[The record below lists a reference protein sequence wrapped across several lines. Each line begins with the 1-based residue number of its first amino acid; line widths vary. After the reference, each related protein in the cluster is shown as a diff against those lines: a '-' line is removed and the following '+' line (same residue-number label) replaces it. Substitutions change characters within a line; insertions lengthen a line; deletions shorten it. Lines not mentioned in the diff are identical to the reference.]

1 MTDARHA
8 DLVRKLAARGWEVVQ
23 RDSDVE
29 WWAREIWTVKSTW
42 APQGF
47 TLFLTWLIDPMDLA
61 TVWAVGASLERPT
74 DGGAAGSA
82 ACMSINRW
90 PRDVPEFL
98 ARLDA
103 LRDEHPRSAT

>member
-1 MTDARHA
+1 MADARSA
-8 DLVRKLAARGWEVVQ
+8 DLVRKLTDRGWEVTH
-23 RDSDVE
+23 RERDVE
-29 WWAREIWTVKSTW
+29 WWGDEVWTVESVW
-42 APQGF
+42 APHGF

-61 TVWAVGASLERPT
+61 TVWAVRASLERPT

-82 ACMSINRW
+82 ACVSINRW

-103 LRDEHPRSAT
+103 LRDEHLCSST

>member
-1 MTDARHA
+1 MADARYA
-8 DLVRKLAARGWEVVQ
+8 DLVRKLAARGWEVTRRERGVG
-23 RDSDVE
+23 
-29 WWAREIWTVKSTW
+29 WWGDEIWTVESVW

-47 TLFLTWLIDPMDLA
+47 TLFLTWLIDPMDLV
-61 TVWAVGASLERPT
+61 TVWAVRASLERPA

-90 PRDVPEFL
+90 PRDVTEFL

-103 LRDEHPRSAT
+103 LRDEHLRSST